1 MAEFQVDPII
11 AAVFGPPPPGTNL
24 QDDNAIVYNIVAC
37 VFFALA
43 VISVVLRIYVRM
55 TRGAKLAMD
64 DHTIVGAIFT
74 AGATLFMTLYA
85 AKYGSGQHI
94 WATDH
99 ENLIVLLKMVYAE
112 PWIYATAVTVTRVS
126 ILLLYHRLFDTNTTS
141 NMLYVWQT
149 RFAIFLTAAYPLVMY
164 IVMSV
169 ACRPLSHY
177 WMQYLGEK
185 EGTCIEVMK
194 FYLAFGV
201 LNMANDIIILVLPIP
216 TIAGLHMDW
225 RKKLSIMAIMLLGA
239 FSCVSSMIRIYY
251 LAKLAEAAD
260 VSWWFGPGMGW
271 SCIEPS
277 VAIVTACLPTLA
289 PLFRKTKPA
298 NASSQ
303 YYAKNNASDP
313 RSAATRAT
321 NISAAERGGQ
331 DQWTRMDDDD
341 EDEIELTRN
350 QGRGESRLSAYS
362 TTGKL
367 SDPDTPLHEGV
378 ITVETEVNIKSSS
391 HSQSSGQPWGDK
403 SAW

>member
-1 MAEFQVDPII
+1 MAEFQMDPVIE
-11 AAVFGPPPPGTNL
+11 AVFGPPPPGINL
-24 QDDNAIVYNIVAC
+24 KDDNSIIYNIVAC
-37 VFFALA
+37 VFFVLA
-43 VISVVLRIYVRM
+43 VISVMLRVYVRM
-55 TRGAKLAMD
+55 TRGAKLALD

-85 AKYGSGQHI
+85 AKFGSGQHI
-94 WATDH
+94 WATDK
-99 ENLIVLLKMVYAE
+99 ESFIVLLKMVYAE

-149 RFAIFLTAAYPLVMY
+149 RFAIALTAAYPLVMY

-177 WMQYLGEK
+177 WMQYLGET

-201 LNMANDIIILVLPIP
+201 LNMANDIVILVLPIP
-216 TIAGLHMDW
+216 TIAKLHMDW
-225 RKKLSIMAIMLLGA
+225 RKKLSIMGIMLLGA

-277 VAIVTACLPTLA
+277 VAIITACLPTLA

-298 NASSQ
+298 AAGSSQ
-303 YYAKNNASDP
+303 YYAKHNASD
-313 RSAATRAT
+313 ARAT
-321 NISAAERGGQ
+321 TKSTSLNAAERGGQ

-341 EDEIELTRN
+341 EIELTRN
-350 QGRGESRLSAYS
+350 QNRLSACS
-362 TTGKL
+362 ASGKL
-367 SDPDTPLHEGV
+367 SDPDTVHEGV
-378 ITVETEVNIKSSS
+378 ITVETSVDVSSS
-391 HSQSSGQPWGDK
+391 HSHSSGPWGDK
-403 SAW
+403 SSW

>member
-1 MAEFQVDPII
+1 M
-11 AAVFGPPPPGTNL
+11 
-24 QDDNAIVYNIVAC
+24 
-37 VFFALA
+37 
-43 VISVVLRIYVRM
+43 VLPQIQ
-55 TRGAKLAMD
+55 
-64 DHTIVGAIFT
+64 FT

-85 AKYGSGQHI
+85 AKYGSGQHV

-99 ENLIVLLKMVYAE
+99 ETLIILLKMVYAE

-149 RFAIFLTAAYPLVMY
+149 RFAIALTAAYPLVMY

-201 LNMANDIIILVLPIP
+201 LNMANDIVILILPIP
-216 TIAGLHMDW
+216 TIAKLHMDW
-225 RKKLSIMAIMLLGA
+225 RKKLSIMGIMMLGA

-251 LAKLAEAAD
+251 LAKLAETAD

-277 VAIVTACLPTLA
+277 VAIITACLPTLA

-298 NASSQ
+298 NPSSQ
-303 YYAKNNASDP
+303 YYAKHSASDP
-313 RSAATRAT
+313 RGTTKSTKST

-331 DQWTRMDDDD
+331 EQWTRMDDDD
-341 EDEIELTRN
+341 DDEIELTRN
-350 QGRGESRLSAYS
+350 QRSRLSAYS

-367 SDPDTPLHEGV
+367 SDPDTLHEGV
-378 ITVETEVNIKSSS
+378 ITVETQVDVSST
-391 HSQSSGQPWGDK
+391 HSQSNGQPWGDK
-403 SAW
+403 GAW